1 MKLPPL
7 WAVFALT
14 TLLAAGGQQYRVMS
28 VQADFDRFK
37 QEQSDN
43 EALERW
49 AADERRRLQGEKDR
63 VSQEKID
70 EAKQKALEFE
80 RCIAAGAGCGLRVKV
95 RPATASVSA
104 SGGSC
109 VGGAGEQTA
118 ELADSARPDHRAL
131 RAGILEVE
139 EALKVCLGSK

>member
-1 MKLPPL
+1 MLMPS
-7 WAVFALT
+7 WAPWAMLAVLATAAAQEYRVQSAVGEFAKYKESIEQRDALT
-14 TLLAAGGQQYRVMS
+14 
-28 VQADFDRFK
+28 
-37 QEQSDN
+37 
-43 EALERW
+43 RW
-49 AADERRRLQGEKDR
+49 AAEQREAITRRAD
-63 VSQEKID
+63 VVAQEKID

-80 RCIAAGAGCGLRVKV
+80 RCIAAGTGCGLRVKI
-95 RPATASVSA
+95 RPATASLPA
-104 SGGSC
+104 TGGSC